1 LRARIIRIA
10 VSFGAVLSAYVVY
23 ALIAV
28 RLIEPSVSAAPK
40 ATHSPQDYKRARELA
55 NQAAMQ
61 LSSYFPE
68 GSWERKNPKV
78 LGNDRVKLL
87 ISDYTK
93 LPDGGIKLTKCTM
106 LFFEEPNPNKPKAP
120 PVILQSQEGAI
131 LKFDEEFD
139 LARGKIGRLV
149 GGQLDGRVTI
159 RRQPSRP
166 GANDDLLIVTRNV
179 KLIEDRVVTP
189 ELVDFRFGASYGSG
203 RDMTI
208 LLERDDPKGKQGKT
222 AAINGVKS
230 LTLAREVIVH
240 MISAPDDNPTVA
252 AGVAAFPAGQP
263 AAVPPREAAEPQP
276 PVKVTCQGP
285 FIFDLDH
292 SVATFNE
299 KVDVF
304 RLNASGPSDE
314 MNCELLAIHFVRR
327 EEPAGSPR
335 AKTAPRQSTSGAAA
349 LEARWIEARGDPVI
363 IRAPSQGAQ
372 VRGQRVEYDL
382 KTGRI
387 VVDGPGTLQ
396 GAPAR
401 NPSGRYFAQWSR
413 ELRVEPLVGEQLV
426 TLVGGAK
433 VSLADM
439 GPRSAD
445 GAPQPGTLWAD
456 EIRAWLTSPPPSGAE
471 PGARPAAAPA
481 AGAGA
486 ARGGAVAHTTIRKP
500 GAGPA
505 PDEREVTRPKRVLAQ
520 GAVRVESPQLIGATG
535 QLDAIFVPT
544 PPLAGD
550 TTGPPEEAGTSK
562 PAAAGSGQ
570 RTARSE
576 QQFRVAGS
584 KMEIHLAVRGTET
597 AVAELFLDGK
607 ALLVEAKTAKPEDKP
622 LVVTGDRLELFR
634 ADLPDTKI
642 VVIGKPGKVEARGL
656 TLAGPEIQ
664 LERATNLLWIDG
676 PGRMTAPAPIDQ
688 TLPAGASPTPKPLA
702 RQGAKQGARP
712 ADPGNLDVTWT
723 GRMQFD
729 GHTAHF
735 ERTVVAR
742 TATWLIHTET
752 LDAAL
757 QRTIDF
763 AHLPNPNSKAEQA
776 TLEQLVC
783 TGGPR
788 GRVEFENRGTDEK
801 GLSSIDRLEA
811 PDLALNRTTGGIDA
825 HGPGWVSSVR
835 RGDPAAASRTHASG
849 GPQAKAKPAA
859 DKKPLDQNRPDPNAL
874 TFLAV
879 HFARSIS
886 GNMYKRELTFTNQV
900 KCIYGPV
907 LAWDA
912 KLDVENPDQAGPD
925 AFNLTTDALT
935 VREAPG
941 RLAGEQGW
949 LELETEGNTQA
960 EGMGITA
967 RSHRLTFAQQK
978 SLMVLEGDGVGNA
991 SVFRQTT
998 PGGPVSTT
1006 AASRILFWTSTSRI
1020 EVDNGRFIDL
1030 GPMPA
1035 SPARRDDKSTT
1046 K

>member
-1 LRARIIRIA
+1 MRARITRIA
-10 VSFGAVLSAYVVY
+10 ISFAAVLSAYVVY
-23 ALIAV
+23 ALIIV
-28 RLIEPSVSAAPK
+28 RMIEPSVSAAPK
-40 ATHSPQDYKRARELA
+40 TAHSDQELKSARNLA

-61 LSSYFPE
+61 LHSYFPE
-68 GSWERKNPKV
+68 GAWERKNPKV

-87 ISDYTK
+87 VSDYTN
-93 LPDGGIKLTKCTM
+93 LPDGGMQLTKCTM
-106 LFFEEPNPNKPKAP
+106 LFFEEPSPNKPKAP
-120 PVILQSQEGAI
+120 PVILQAPEGAI

-139 LARGKIGRLV
+139 LKRAKIGRLV
-149 GGQLDGRVTI
+149 GGQLNGQVTI

-166 GANDDLLIVTRNV
+166 GAGDDVLIVTKNV
-179 KLIEDRVVTP
+179 RLVEDRVVTT
-189 ELVDFRFGASYGSG
+189 ELVNFRFGASYGSG

-208 LLERDDPKGKQGKT
+208 LLVRDDPTGKPGKN
-222 AAINGVKS
+222 AAINGVRS
-230 LTLAREVIVH
+230 LTLAREVTVH
-240 MISAPDDNPTVA
+240 MISTPDDNPATT
-252 AGVAAFPAGQP
+252 AGVAAPADAKAR
-263 AAVPPREAAEPQP
+263 AAKEQP

-285 FIFDLDH
+285 FCFDLDK

-304 RLNASGPSDE
+304 RLNATGPSDE
-314 MNCELLAIHFVRR
+314 MNCEMLAIHFERR
-327 EEPAGSPR
+327 DDAAGSLRP
-335 AKTAPRQSTSGAAA
+335 KNAPRNSASGAAA

-372 VRGQRVEYDL
+372 VRGQRVEYDM

-401 NPSGRYFAQWSR
+401 NPSGRYLALWSR
-413 ELRVEPLVGEQLV
+413 QLLVEPLVGEQMV
-426 TLVGGAK
+426 TLLGGAK
-433 VSLADM
+433 VSMADM
-439 GPRSAD
+439 APRSAD
-445 GAPQPGTLWAD
+445 GAPQSGTLWAD
-456 EIRAWLTSPPPSGAE
+456 EIRTWLTSPSSSGA
-471 PGARPAAAPA
+471 PPTTAQAAAP
-481 AGAGA
+481 
-486 ARGGAVAHTTIRKP
+486 RGGPVQHTTIRKP
-500 GAGPA
+500 GVVLTAA
-505 PDEREVTRPKRVLAQ
+505 PNEPEVTRPKRILAQ

-544 PPLAGD
+544 PPLAAGEAD
-550 TTGPPEEAGTSK
+550 APAAAGTSK
-562 PAAAGSGQ
+562 PAAAGPGQ
-570 RTARSE
+570 RTARAE
-576 QQFRVAGS
+576 QQFRVASS
-584 KMEIHLAVRGTET
+584 KMEIHLAVRGPQT
-597 AVAELFLDGK
+597 VVSELFLDGK

-622 LVVTGDRLELFR
+622 LVVTGDRLEVFR
-634 ADLPDTKI
+634 ADVPDTKI

-656 TLAGPEIQ
+656 ALAGPEIQ
-664 LERATNLLWIDG
+664 LQRATNLLWIDG
-676 PGRMTAPAPIDQ
+676 PGRMTGPAPADQ
-688 TLPAGASPTPKPLA
+688 TLAAGPMPA
-702 RQGAKQGARP
+702 ARP
-712 ADPGNLDVTWT
+712 AAKPSDAGNLDVTWT

-742 TATWLIHTET
+742 TATWQVHADM

-763 AHLPNPNSKAEQA
+763 AHPPDPNAKAEPA
-776 TLEQLVC
+776 ALEQLVC

-788 GRVEFENRGTDEK
+788 GLVEFENRSTDET
-801 GLSSIDRLEA
+801 GLASIDRLEA

-835 RGDPAAASRTHASG
+835 RGGAAAARMRSPG
-849 GPQAKAKPAA
+849 GPQPKAKPVA
-859 DKKPLDQNRPDPNAL
+859 DKKPPAHDPNAL
-874 TFLAV
+874 SYLAV

-886 GNMYKRELTFTNQV
+886 GNMYQRELTFTNQV

-907 LAWDA
+907 VAWES

-925 AFNLTTDALT
+925 AINLTTDALT

-941 RLAGEQGW
+941 RLAGEPGW

-960 EGMGITA
+960 DGMGITA
-967 RSHRLTFAQQK
+967 RAHRLTFAEQK
-978 SLMVLEGDGVGNA
+978 SLMVLEGDGVSNA

-998 PGGPVSTT
+998 PGAPISTT
-1006 AASRILFWTSTSRI
+1006 TASRILFWPSTSRV

-1030 GPMPA
+1030 GAMP
-1035 SPARRDDKSTT
+1035 SPARRDDKSKT